1 MVSDSS
7 LSLTEQIVL
16 LALVRSERDGEAPI
30 QTHDLR
36 RQCDRCLERVDT
48 DVVGSPK
55 EADVVRSLYRLED
68 DGVVEEIEM
77 TGTSPT
83 GKGRPAYAVADPPE
97 TVLETVDDDIVDSV
111 FG

>member
-36 RQCDRCLERVDT
+36 RQCDRCLDRVDT
-48 DVVGSPK
+48 DVVGSRRKPMWCDRCT
-55 EADVVRSLYRLED
+55 ASRTTGRRGSR
-68 DGVVEEIEM
+68 G

-83 GKGRPAYAVADPPE
+83 GKGRPAYAVADAPE

-111 FG
+111 FE